1 MQISGKKMGSLKAV
15 KDSLKKGGSSLN
27 TFIKNVPADG
37 ITVRFITE
45 PEEWFGFYEYWNDES
60 RNFTP
65 MAVGEILPDGAR
77 PSFRYLASAVDIE
90 TDRVIPLKLAK
101 TAANSLIL
109 KYDKYGTMLDRN
121 YELQRHGEGLDTTYD
136 VTPDAPSKLN
146 LAKYEVID
154 LEQVLIS
161 ARATSLGETD
171 TKASTPTIDD
181 DELDEE
187 KVVVTSGRK
196 SPMVKKKKFSS
207 DDLFPNGEYREDY
220 SQEELEFMVEEDA
233 TAIKDI
239 LDSWELSPALKGE
252 KAISAILEAQS
263 PSSKDDED
271 DEIIDMDEETSE
283 PEVLD
288 EETLTAMSLR
298 DLRVICEDYDIDHE
312 GMNKPAMIRSI
323 IEASEK

>member
-27 TFIKNVPADG
+27 SFIKNVPADG

-121 YELQRHGEGLDTTYD
+121 YELQKHGEGLDTTYD

-146 LAKYEVID
+146 LAKYEIID
-154 LEQVLIS
+154 LEKVLVS

-171 TKASTPTIDD
+171 TKVSEPTIDD
-181 DELDEE
+181 DEIDEE
-187 KVVVTSGRK
+187 PKKPVAKK
-196 SPMVKKKKFSS
+196 SKPASKEVLFDTDK
-207 DDLFPNGEYREDY
+207 LFPKGEYREDY
-220 SQEELEFMVEEDA
+220 SEDELVFMQTDDA
-233 TAIKDI
+233 RTIKD
-239 LDSWELSPALKGE
+239 LLESWELDESLTGT
-252 KAISAILEAQS
+252 KAITAIVKAQS
-263 PSSKDDED
+263 ASDED
-271 DEIIDMDEETSE
+271 DEIVEVEDDDDDAEEA
-283 PEVLD
+283 LD

-298 DLRVICEDYDIDHE
+298 DLRIICEDMEIDHE
-312 GMNKPAMIRSI
+312 GMNKPAMVRSI

>member
-27 TFIKNVPADG
+27 SFIKNVPADG

-121 YELQRHGEGLDTTYD
+121 YELQKHGEGLDTTYD

-146 LAKYEVID
+146 LAKYEIID
-154 LEQVLIS
+154 LEKVLVS

-171 TKASTPTIDD
+171 TKVSEPTIDD
-181 DELDEE
+181 DEIDEE
-187 KVVVTSGRK
+187 PNKPVAKK
-196 SPMVKKKKFSS
+196 SKPASKEVLFST
-207 DDLFPNGEYREDY
+207 DKLFPKGEYREDY
-220 SQEELEFMVEEDA
+220 SEDELIFMQDDDVR
-233 TAIKDI
+233 TIKD
-239 LDSWELSPALKGE
+239 LLESWELDESLTGT
-252 KAISAILEAQS
+252 KAIRAIVKAQS
-263 PSSKDDED
+263 ASDED
-271 DEIIDMDEETSE
+271 DEIVEVEGDDDDAEEA
-283 PEVLD
+283 LD
-288 EETLTAMSLR
+288 EETLNAMSLR
-298 DLRVICEDYDIDHE
+298 DLRVICEDMEIDYE
-312 GMNKPAMIRSI
+312 RMNKPAMVRSI

>member
-27 TFIKNVPADG
+27 SFIKNVPADG
-37 ITVRFITE
+37 ITVGFITE

-121 YELQRHGEGLDTTYD
+121 YELQKHGEGLDTTYD

-146 LAKYEVID
+146 LAKYEIID
-154 LEQVLIS
+154 LEKVLVS

-171 TKASTPTIDD
+171 TKVSEPTIDD
-181 DELDEE
+181 DEIDEE
-187 KVVVTSGRK
+187 PKKPVAKK
-196 SPMVKKKKFSS
+196 SKPASKEVLFDADK
-207 DDLFPNGEYREDY
+207 LFPKGEYREDY
-220 SQEELEFMVEEDA
+220 SEDELVFMQADDA
-233 TAIKDI
+233 RTIKD
-239 LDSWELSPALKGE
+239 LLESWELDESLTGAR
-252 KAISAILEAQS
+252 AITAIVIAQS
-263 PSSKDDED
+263 ASDED
-271 DEIIDMDEETSE
+271 DEIVEVEDDDDDAEEA
-283 PEVLD
+283 LD

-298 DLRVICEDYDIDHE
+298 DLRVICEDMEIDHE
-312 GMNKPAMIRSI
+312 GMNKPAMVRSI

>member
-15 KDSLKKGGSSLN
+15 KDSLKKGGSSLSS
-27 TFIKNVPADG
+27 FIKNVPADG

-121 YELQRHGEGLDTTYD
+121 YELQKHGEGLDTTYD

-146 LAKYEVID
+146 LAKYETID
-154 LEQVLIS
+154 LEKVLVT

-171 TKASTPTIDD
+171 TKVSEPTIDD
-181 DELDEE
+181 DEIDEE
-187 KVVVTSGRK
+187 KPKPVA
-196 SPMVKKKKFSS
+196 KKAKAKEVLF
-207 DDLFPNGEYREDY
+207 DTDKLFPKGEYREDY
-220 SQEELEFMVEEDA
+220 SEDELVFMQDDDA
-233 TAIKDI
+233 RTIKD
-239 LDSWELSPALKGE
+239 LLESWELDESLTGAKAV
-252 KAISAILEAQS
+252 KAILKAQS
-263 PSSKDDED
+263 ASDED
-271 DEIIDMDEETSE
+271 DEIVEVEDDADDAEEA
-283 PEVLD
+283 LD

-298 DLRVICEDYDIDHE
+298 DLRVICEDMDIDHD
-312 GMNKPAMIRSI
+312 GMNKPAMVRSI